1 MGIILPPRQR
11 RFLPNDFSVT
21 DWSQLEPWFNKLLE
35 ADILSADALRLWL
48 RNKSEL
54 DAFLSEDMA
63 LRYISMTCNTGD
75 SDANA
80 RYLFFVEEISPRV
93 MPLMNSLDKKWIDL
107 PFVSELQGEAFRIY
121 VRGVKN
127 QIRIFR
133 EENVPLLTELQTLAQ
148 EYSGIMG
155 AMSVTIDGKELTL
168 MQAAKILQ
176 DTDRVKRERAY
187 RAIVERRV
195 ADKDKL
201 EDIFDRMVSLRHR
214 VAQNAGFENF
224 RDYMFVS
231 LGRFDYTVDDCLAF
245 HRAIAESLMPLL
257 SKLDADRKNA
267 LGYAS
272 LKPWDMDTDPQ
283 GLPPLKPFNNGDDL
297 LAGTLRVFDTLDPYF
312 SSCLQKMKSQGLF
325 DLESRKG
332 KAPGGYNYPLHE
344 TGMPFIFMNAV
355 GSLRDVV
362 TMVHEGGHAVHS
374 FLTAPLELNE
384 FRNFPS
390 EVAELA
396 SMSMELLTMEHWQ
409 EFFPNESDLKRARE
423 EHLEDILRTLPWVAC
438 IDSFQHW
445 IYTHPSH
452 SREERRLA
460 WQNIYSTYSGSEID
474 WQGQEEA
481 RDYLWHKQLHLF
493 EVPFYYIEYGFAQL
507 GAVAVWKNYL
517 SQGTAAIE
525 NYKQALALG
534 YTRTIGDIYLAA
546 GIRFDFSTTN
556 ISELMQLVSSKMS
569 S

>member
-1 MGIILPPRQR
+1 MPITLPARQR
-11 RFLPNDFSVT
+11 RFLPNDFTVT
-21 DWSQLEPWFNKLLE
+21 DWSGLEPWFNKLLQAE
-35 ADILSADALRLWL
+35 IRDVDSLRLWL

-75 SDANA
+75 ADANA
-80 RYLFFVEEISPRV
+80 RYLFFVEEIQPKV

-133 EENVPLLTELQTLAQ
+133 EENVPILTELQTLAQ

-155 AMSVTIDGKELTL
+155 AMSVVIDGKELTL
-168 MQAAKILQ
+168 MQASKILQ
-176 DTDRVKRERAY
+176 DTDRPKRENAY
-187 RAIVERRV
+187 RSIVERRLR
-195 ADKDKL
+195 DCDKL
-201 EDIFDRMVSLRHR
+201 EDIFDRMVALRHR
-214 VAQNAGFENF
+214 VATNAGFDNF
-224 RDYMFVS
+224 RDYMFAA
-231 LGRFDYTVDDCLAF
+231 LGRFDYTVNDCLAF
-245 HRAIAESLMPLL
+245 HKAVEVSLMPLIAG
-257 SKLDADRKNA
+257 LDAERKKA
-267 LGYAS
+267 LGYAE
-272 LKPWDMDTDPQ
+272 LRPWDLDTDPY
-283 GLPPLKPFNNGDDL
+283 GHAPLKPFESGDEL
-297 LAGTLRVFDTLDPYF
+297 LSKTLRVFETIDPYF
-312 SSCLQKMKSQGLF
+312 SSCLQKMKAQDLF

-409 EFFPNESDLKRARE
+409 EYFPNSNDLRRARE

-445 IYTHPSH
+445 LYTHPEH

-460 WQNIYSTYSGSEID
+460 WQKIYSTFSGPEVN
-474 WQGQEEA
+474 WEGHEQA

-493 EVPFYYIEYGFAQL
+493 EVPFYYVEYGFAQL

-517 SQGTAAIE
+517 QEGPAAVE

-534 YTRTIGDIYLAA
+534 YTRSIGDIYRAA
-546 GIRFDFSTTN
+546 GIKFDFSTDY
-556 ISELMQLVSSKMS
+556 IADLMQLVSDKMKS
-569 S
+569 

>member
-1 MGIILPPRQR
+1 MPITLPARQR
-11 RFLPNDFSVT
+11 RFLPNNFSVT
-21 DWSQLEPWFNKLLE
+21 DWNSLEPWFNKLLVSE
-35 ADILSADALRLWL
+35 IKHVDDLRLWL

-75 SDANA
+75 AEANA
-80 RYLFFVEEISPRV
+80 AYLFFVEEISPRV

-107 PFVSELQGEAFRIY
+107 PFVNELQGDAFHIY

-127 QIRIFR
+127 QISIFR
-133 EENVPLLTELQTLAQ
+133 EENVPLFTELQTLAQ

-155 AMSVTIDGKELTL
+155 AMSVNIDGKELTL
-168 MQAAKILQ
+168 MQASKILQ
-176 DTDRVKRERAY
+176 DTDRAKRENAY
-187 RAIVERRV
+187 RAIVSRRLS
-195 ADKDKL
+195 DCEKL
-201 EDIFDRMVSLRHR
+201 EDIFDRMVALRHK
-214 VAQNAGFENF
+214 VALNAGFQNF

-231 LGRFDYTVDDCLAF
+231 LGRFDYSVSDCVSF
-245 HRAIAESLMPLL
+245 HQSVAESLMPLV
-257 SKLDADRKNA
+257 SALDEDRKKA
-267 LGYAS
+267 LGYAD
-272 LKPWDMDTDPQ
+272 LRPWDLDTDPH
-283 GLPPLKPFNNGDDL
+283 GNAPLKPFENGAEL
-297 LAGTLRVFDTLDPYF
+297 LNKTLSVFETIDPYF
-312 SSCLQKMKSQGLF
+312 SSCLRKMSANGLF

-396 SMSMELLTMEHWQ
+396 SMSMELLTLEHWH
-409 EFFPNESDLKRARE
+409 EFFPDQTDLKRARE

-445 IYTHPSH
+445 IYTNPTHT
-452 SREERRLA
+452 RQERKQA
-460 WQNIYSTYSGSEID
+460 WQKIHALYSGNVVNWEGSE
-474 WQGQEEA
+474 QA

-517 SQGTAAIE
+517 SKGQAAVE
-525 NYKQALALG
+525 QYKQALALG
-534 YTRTIGDIYLAA
+534 YTRSIGDIYRTA
-546 GIRFDFSTTN
+546 GIRFDFSSAY
-556 ISELMQLVSSKMS
+556 ISDLMQLVSEKMKS
-569 S
+569 